1 MKALLAILMMALPL
15 PLVAQTPPQSTDG
28 AAMSIPILTIV
39 PDRLYEETR
48 AGRTAN
54 ARYQEASQA
63 LMAENRGL
71 EAALAAEER
80 VLTDKR
86 PTLPIDDFRRMA
98 DAFDDKAQQTRR
110 DQDAKSSQI
119 TRQRDLDRQMFFQAA
134 LPVLAGLM
142 REKRALAILDRSSVF
157 LSFDVID
164 VTDDAIV
171 ALDEELGDGE
181 EVFQDALQLP
191 AP

>member
-1 MKALLAILMMALPL
+1 MKALIAILLMALPL
-15 PLVAQTPPQSTDG
+15 PLAAQTPPQSTDG
-28 AAMSIPILTIV
+28 AAMAILTIV
-39 PDRLYEETR
+39 PDRLYEETE
-48 AGRTAN
+48 AGRAAN
-54 ARYQEASQA
+54 SRYQAASQA
-63 LMAENRGL
+63 LLNENRGL

-80 VLTDKR
+80 VLTEKR
-86 PTLPIDDFRRMA
+86 PSLPMDDFRRMA

-110 DQDAKSSQI
+110 DQDAKSNQI

-171 ALDEELGDGE
+171 ALDDALGDGA
-181 EVFQDALQLP
+181 EVFQDAPQLP
-191 AP
+191 TP